1 MLRFVKK
8 WGVILGVA
16 SMALF
21 ASGCGNTN
29 IAGSVQESGK
39 LSVYTTIYPL
49 YYVADRIGGE
59 YVSIKNVVPAG
70 VEPHDYEPTAQDMVA
85 ISKANVLI
93 YNGGGLEAWVE
104 KAVKS
109 LNQANLLA
117 VNTTEGLTLLASEE
131 HDHHHEGDKGHEG
144 ESAGHEHEHEHE
156 HDHGEFDPHVWLD
169 PTMLE
174 KQAAQVKDAFVKA
187 DQAHKEQF
195 EQNYKALVNDL
206 NKLDQDFKT
215 MVEQSP
221 KKEILVSH
229 KAFTYLAARY
239 GLEQIAISG
248 ISPDDEP
255 SPSELKNLVEKV
267 KQKNIKYVMFETLTS
282 PKVAEVIARETKAQT
297 AILNPL
303 EGLTTEEQTA
313 GKDYISIMRENLEV
327 LRQALR

>member
-1 MLRFVKK
+1 MLRFVKS
-8 WGVILGVA
+8 WGVILGIA

-21 ASGCGNTN
+21 VSGCGNTN
-29 IAGSVQESGK
+29 IASPVQESGK

-109 LNQANLLA
+109 LNQENLLA
-117 VNTTEGLTLLASEE
+117 VNTTEGLTLLTSDEDE
-131 HDHHHEGDKGHEG
+131 DDHHHEGETGHEG
-144 ESAGHEHEHEHE
+144 ESAGHD

-195 EQNYKALVNDL
+195 EQNYKVLVDDL
-206 NKLDQDFKT
+206 KKLDQDFKT
-215 MVEQSP
+215 MVGQSS

-229 KAFTYLAARY
+229 KAFTYLASRY

-248 ISPDDEP
+248 VSPDDEP
-255 SPSELKNLVEKV
+255 SPAELKNLVEKV
-267 KQKNIKYVMFETLTS
+267 KQKNIKYVMFETLAS

-297 AILNPL
+297 AVLNPL

-313 GKDYISIMRENLEV
+313 GKDYISIMRDNLEV
-327 LRQALR
+327 LRQALK